1 MVSQPRR
8 NLTQNPF
15 FIPAPPTRLPPEP
28 TVFTPDGGK
37 LKESIADSVTDFSED
52 ASRATSATGAPTE
65 ASAPAAVGD
74 LFSRDVIS
82 GDVMTGEFVT
92 SDFVNSPVTG
102 EDFAF
107 RQGFALRQSQLDQP
121 EFLIPLRNDEFLP
134 ALSRWTTLGGLVL
147 LSAMG
152 AATGLAAVTP
162 SPVLVRAGAV
172 VRPQGE
178 LKVVQANAEG
188 TIESVKVKTGD
199 KIQRGQILATLDD
212 SRLETRQ
219 RQLEGSLQQAQLQ
232 LQQLQAQVTT
242 LETQRLAEQNLTE
255 RAIASARADLLRI
268 ERDHTDRKAVAEKDV
283 QESEALLAAAQTE
296 YEAYAAAAAAG
307 VLPRVQAEGKHQAY
321 KAARARL
328 ERAQTTL
335 NPSAASIT
343 MAQESI
349 AQTLAQGNSTLA
361 NLQRQK
367 EALLQQQAQIRQ
379 QMGQERQ
386 ELAQVVKDFDKMNIR
401 SQTDGDVLTLNL
413 RNEGQVV
420 RAGDVIAQVFP
431 EDASLVIKA
440 QISPQDIGQ
449 VEVGQ
454 RVSMRVSAYS
464 YTDYGTLE
472 GVVSAIAADA
482 IAPQAQAGNSTV
494 SGSAP
499 PYFEVTIEPKQDFLL
514 KGEQKFAIT
523 PGMEVQADIVAREE
537 TVLTLILRKSR
548 LLTGI

>member
-1 MVSQPRR
+1 
-8 NLTQNPF
+8 
-15 FIPAPPTRLPPEP
+15 
-28 TVFTPDGGK
+28 
-37 LKESIADSVTDFSED
+37 
-52 ASRATSATGAPTE
+52 
-65 ASAPAAVGD
+65 
-74 LFSRDVIS
+74 
-82 GDVMTGEFVT
+82 MTGESVT
-92 SDFVNSPVTG
+92 SDFVNSPFTG

-199 KIQRGQILATLDD
+199 KIQRGQILATLDN

-401 SQTDGDVLTLNL
+401 AQTDGDVLTLNL

-482 IAPQAQAGNSTV
+482 IAPQSQAGNSTV